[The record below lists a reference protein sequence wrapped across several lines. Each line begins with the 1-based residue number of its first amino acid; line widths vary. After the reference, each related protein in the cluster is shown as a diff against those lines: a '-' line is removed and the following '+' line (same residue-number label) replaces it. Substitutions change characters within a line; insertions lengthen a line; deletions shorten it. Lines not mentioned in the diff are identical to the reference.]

1 MNSNYMIKQ
10 ENQPKQLI
18 QFFGSQQSNNN
29 HKNTKY
35 NSNKNS
41 PKGSKLDMVLSKR

>member
-10 ENQPKQLI
+10 DQPKQII
-18 QFFGSQQSNNN
+18 QFFGSQQGN
-29 HKNTKY
+29 HLKNTKY

-41 PKGSKLDMVLSKR
+41 PK